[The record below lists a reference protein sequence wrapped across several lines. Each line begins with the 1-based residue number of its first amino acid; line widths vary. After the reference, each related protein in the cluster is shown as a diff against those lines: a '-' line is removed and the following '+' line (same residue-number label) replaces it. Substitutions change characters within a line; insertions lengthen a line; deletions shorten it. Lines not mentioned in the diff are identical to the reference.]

1 MFKDLEWRRA
11 FKRAAILIGV
21 WLLSVYVLST
31 AFPESFDLGL
41 GSSAGII
48 TFAVNAVFFF
58 VFFLVLTAFTER
70 SKKRRLTGVQKQ
82 RKNESGTKTTRE
94 FSASEDEEAG
104 PSDLKGRRNPNT
116 SRKKSARRRRR

>member
-1 MFKDLEWRRA
+1 LV
-11 FKRAAILIGV
+11 GV
-21 WLLSVYVLST
+21 WLLSIYVLST

-70 SKKRRLTGVQKQ
+70 SKKRRLDGPKNQKKDKPGA
-82 RKNESGTKTTRE
+82 RAAVGPD
-94 FSASEDEEAG
+94 AAEDEEAEPG
-104 PSDLKGRRNPNT
+104 HLRGRRNPNT
-116 SRKKSARRRRR
+116 SRRKTGRRRRR

>member
-11 FKRAAILIGV
+11 FKRATILIGV
-21 WLLSVYVLST
+21 WLLSVYALST

-70 SKKRRLTGVQKQ
+70 SKKRRLDGPKNQKKDKPGA
-82 RKNESGTKTTRE
+82 RAAAGPD
-94 FSASEDEEAG
+94 AAEDEEAEPG
-104 PSDLKGRRNPNT
+104 HLRGRRNPNT
-116 SRKKSARRRRR
+116 SRRKTGRRRRR